1 MNYLGKHLNNSSIL
15 PYDIMAQVQQYAD
28 PLFAIRNQ
36 IENKDYDLEEIMYQR
51 MKTYIKQMPFVRI
64 SYELNHKE
72 YGKKLIK
79 IKLNNSNIDNRAYKD
94 AILNYHCGYKEY
106 ILRSNLRKINEDMIC
121 GLNPYQKELDFEK
134 SINLVDKKLIENIF
148 YSYRQE
154 KHGVC
159 FNTYYVKEL
168 YKIWV
173 KL

>member
-36 IENKDYDLEEIMYQR
+36 IENKDYDLDEIMYQR

-94 AILNYHCGYKEY
+94 AILNYHCGYK
-106 ILRSNLRKINEDMIC
+106 NLFLWRHKRFPSIC
-121 GLNPYQKELDFEK
+121 GLEPNFPNEYNYQLGKFIE
-134 SINLVDKKLIENIF
+134 INGGSASNKNI
-148 YSYRQE
+148 QQ
-154 KHGVC
+154 
-159 FNTYYVKEL
+159 L
-168 YKIWV
+168 YKEWLLIGH
-173 KL
+173 